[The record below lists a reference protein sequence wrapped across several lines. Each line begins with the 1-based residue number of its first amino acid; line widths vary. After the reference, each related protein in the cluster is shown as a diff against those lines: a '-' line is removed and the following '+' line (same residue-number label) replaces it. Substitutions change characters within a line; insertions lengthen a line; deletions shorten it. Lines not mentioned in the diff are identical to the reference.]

1 VYATLKTPVKPHSF
15 FKQSSLLDFSRVRR
29 LIINAD
35 DFGLTPGVNRAI
47 LEAHLGGIVTST
59 TLMANGAAFPEAV
72 QLARSVPQLS
82 IGCHVVLLDGKP
94 LLPAKDVSSCTSSAS
109 HGDMGLGN
117 GLAGFA
123 ARALFGR
130 LDPEQIEGEATSQ
143 IRRLQA
149 AGIAVSHC
157 DSHKHTHMFP
167 AALQPLLR
175 AAKNCGVKAI
185 RNPFESSRLLPTSVL
200 LARPGLWK
208 RYAQVKV
215 LRRFA
220 DQFRNAV
227 SDSGLLTPNGTLG
240 IVVTGDLDETLF
252 RIVAESMP
260 EGTWEL
266 VCHPG
271 YDDSDLHATGT
282 RLKESRATELR
293 LLTSSEARHILAQQ
307 GIELISFRDLEAH

>member
-1 VYATLKTPVKPHSF
+1 
-15 FKQSSLLDFSRVRR
+15 VRR

-47 LEAHLGGIVTST
+47 LEAHQGGVVTSA
-59 TLMANGAAFPEAV
+59 TLMANGAAFQQAV
-72 QLARSVPQLS
+72 QLARSAPQLS
-82 IGCHVVLLDGKP
+82 IGCHVVLLEGRP

-123 ARALFGR
+123 ARALLGR
-130 LDPEQIEGEATSQ
+130 LDPEQIEAEATAQ

-157 DSHKHTHMFP
+157 DTHKHTHMFP
-167 AALQPLLR
+167 ATLQPVLR

-185 RNPFESSRLLPTSVL
+185 RNPFESSRPLPTAVL

-227 SDSGLLTPNGTLG
+227 SDSGLLTPNGILG

-271 YDDSDLHATGT
+271 YDDSDLHATRT

-307 GIELISFRDLEAH
+307 EIELISFRDLDAH

>member
-109 HGDMGLGN
+109 HGDMGLGD

-123 ARALFGR
+123 ARALLGR

-271 YDDSDLHATGT
+271 YDDCDLHATGT

-307 GIELISFRDLEAH
+307 EIELISFRDLDAH